1 VTPAQYIAA
10 APEPKRAELAQLD
23 ALIRRTVPAFEPFM
37 AGRMIGYGKY
47 HYRYESGREGESC
60 RIGLAANK
68 TGFSVYV
75 TCVDENGWLVEQ
87 WKDRLGKADVG
98 KSCIRFKR
106 LSDIDLDALTT
117 ILRIAR
123 KLRAPG
129 ELVGTAKKARA
140 RRVVDRDR

>member
-1 VTPAQYIAA
+1 MTPAQYIAA

-23 ALIRRTVPAFEPFM
+23 ALIRRTVPSFEPFM

-47 HYRYESGREGESC
+47 HYRYERRAGESC
-60 RIGLAANK
+60 RIGLAGNK
-68 TGFSVYV
+68 TGISVYV
-75 TCVDENGWLVEQ
+75 TCVDENGWLAEQ

-98 KSCIRFKR
+98 KACIRFKR
-106 LSDIDLDALTT
+106 LSDIDLDALTK

-129 ELVGTAKKARA
+129 ELVGTEKKARA
-140 RRVVDRDR
+140 TRAVDRDR